1 MAGMGILI
9 SILGVFLGLR
19 LLLFHVYCCL
29 IACTEASAEASATLS
44 FKPLAENL
52 AENPSRALKT
62 DQFKWLKV
70 SSEFIEADENLD
82 TSTETSTEAST
93 RLTLPSLCSE
103 KFNFC
108 SQDKTYVG

>member
-1 MAGMGILI
+1 MGILI

-52 AENPSRALKT
+52 AEIKSQMEGDAVRTPLLQSARPRLPVHNGEFAWGRFNPP
-62 DQFKWLKV
+62 
-70 SSEFIEADENLD
+70 NGG
-82 TSTETSTEAST
+82 
-93 RLTLPSLCSE
+93 P
-103 KFNFC
+103 
-108 SQDKTYVG
+108 

>member
-1 MAGMGILI
+1 MYQKSDGRKLIELILQ
-9 SILGVFLGLR
+9 
-19 LLLFHVYCCL
+19 
-29 IACTEASAEASATLS
+29 SAR
-44 FKPLAENL
+44 P
-52 AENPSRALKT
+52 PSRALRT

-70 SSEFIEADENLD
+70 SSEFIEADENLH

>member
-1 MAGMGILI
+1 MGILI

-52 AENPSRALKT
+52 AEIKSQMEGDRKHEMYQKSDGRKL
-62 DQFKWLKV
+62 
-70 SSEFIEADENLD
+70 IELMLA
-82 TSTETSTEAST
+82 T
-93 RLTLPSLCSE
+93 
-103 KFNFC
+103 
-108 SQDKTYVG
+108 G

>member
-1 MAGMGILI
+1 MGILI

-52 AENPSRALKT
+52 AEIKSQMEGDAVRTPLLQSARP
-62 DQFKWLKV
+62 
-70 SSEFIEADENLD
+70 
-82 TSTETSTEAST
+82 
-93 RLTLPSLCSE
+93 RLFVDNGLPLILSPE
-103 KFNFC
+103 VDFC
-108 SQDKTYVG
+108 SRHRAAFSTLGSRQAD

>member
-1 MAGMGILI
+1 MDILI

-19 LLLFHVYCCL
+19 LLLFNVYCCL
-29 IACTEASAEASATLS
+29 IACTEASAEASAKLS

-52 AENPSRALKT
+52 AENPSRALRT